1 MKKEILKNTIVKEDR
16 NFDPFPHEH
25 LFYEYTLDISDHE
38 IDQILLLFKYQ
49 SVDSIEQL
57 TTYKSLDVLNLPLL
71 KNIKQQIDNILHEH
85 NLLLD
90 NNWAQLYNKDSFHGI
105 HNHYGSIYSGIIYL
119 KGSNPSPTIFHSR
132 FLENFYSH
140 TFKKNNL
147 LLFPS
152 MVPHEVRQLKK
163 DEERLVISFNTKRV

>member
-1 MKKEILKNTIVKEDR
+1 MKKEILKNTIVKEDK

-85 NLLLD
+85 NLSLD